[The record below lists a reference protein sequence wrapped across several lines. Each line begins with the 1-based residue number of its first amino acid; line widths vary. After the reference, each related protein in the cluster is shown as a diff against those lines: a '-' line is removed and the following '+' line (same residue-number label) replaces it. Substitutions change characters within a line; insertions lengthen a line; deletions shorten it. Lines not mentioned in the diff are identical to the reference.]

1 MDGRDTTADSGV
13 FRITRRR
20 LLLGAGGAVAV
31 VGAAGLWLGVGR
43 RLSARLTDQRFR
55 TAADRDGAFAPSV
68 YLAVQPDGEVVIWLT
83 RAEMGQG
90 VATALPLIIA
100 EELDADWSRVRVE
113 QAVAEEDYDFGPMAT
128 VASASVRSQWT
139 ELRRA
144 GATARHM
151 LIGAAAAQWGVP
163 ARECT
168 AREGRVL
175 HPGSGREADFG
186 ALAEAAAARRAPL
199 RPRLKAPAEFQ
210 LLGRSQPRLEIPL
223 KVSGRAVYGL
233 DARVEGMLHAAL
245 ARSPTLGGD
254 VVRVDESAARAVP
267 GVVDVLRTRAGIAV
281 LAHDSWSAL
290 RGRDAL
296 AIEWRP
302 AEGSAGVSANSIA
315 AELRAALTD
324 ATPGIARDDGGVLA
338 QLDTGADVHR
348 AVYEVPYLA
357 HAPLEPMNCIAWIRD
372 GQCEVWAPTQVPG
385 NAREVAASVSGLP
398 LARVRVH
405 TTLLGGAFGRRAT
418 SDFVAE
424 AVELAMLASAPVQ
437 VIWSREDDTRHGLH
451 RDAAAQSLAAA
462 LDGQGRPGAWHH
474 RVASAGPD
482 PVVPGSVNGLALM
495 GADRLPY
502 ATGPMRV
509 DWVGVQ
515 APVRTMI
522 WRAVGHSYTAFAI
535 ESFLDE
541 LAHAGGRDPL
551 ALRLELLDAAPRL
564 RRCLERLGVLCEWA
578 DRAGRERRWLGL
590 AAVECFDSH
599 VAQAV
604 ELAADPQGQLTV
616 TRVWCVADCGVLVHP
631 DTVIAQLEGGILFGL
646 TAALHGELAIENGAV
661 QEGNFDS
668 YRLMALAETPAIEV
682 ELIASSEA
690 PGGVGEV
697 GVPPIAPAV
706 ANALFAARGV
716 RVRRLPLSE
725 ALRLDA

>member
-1 MDGRDTTADSGV
+1 MDARDTPTQTGV

-31 VGAAGLWLGVGR
+31 VGATGLWLGVGQ
-43 RLSARLTDQRFR
+43 RLAARLTDQRFR
-55 TAADRDGAFAPSV
+55 NAVHRDGAFAPSV
-68 YLAVQPDGEVVIWLT
+68 YLAVQPDGKVVIWLT

-90 VATALPLIIA
+90 VATALPLVIA

-113 QAVAEEDYDFGPMAT
+113 QAIAEEDYDFGPMAT

-151 LIGAAAAQWGVP
+151 LVGAAAAAWGVR

-168 AREGRVL
+168 TREGQVL
-175 HPGSGREADFG
+175 HAASGRQADYG
-186 ALAEAAAARRAPL
+186 ALAEAAATRRAPL
-199 RPRLKAPAEFQ
+199 RPRLKDPADFR
-210 LLGRSQPRLEIPL
+210 LLGRSQPRLEIPA

-233 DARVEGMLHAAL
+233 DTRVEGMLHAAI
-245 ARSPTLGGD
+245 ARSPTLGGELAG
-254 VVRVDESAARAVP
+254 VDDAAARAVP
-267 GVVDVLRTRAGIAV
+267 GVVEVLRTGAGVAV
-281 LAHDSWSAL
+281 LARDSWSAL

-296 AIEWRP
+296 QLEWRP
-302 AEGSAGVSANSIA
+302 AAGSAGVSADSIA
-315 AELRAALTD
+315 ERLRGALD
-324 ATPGIARDDGGVLA
+324 EGTPGIARDDEDVLA
-338 QLDTGADVHR
+338 RFEEAATVHR

-357 HAPLEPMNCIAWIRD
+357 HAPLEPMNCLAHVHNAT
-372 GQCEVWAPTQVPG
+372 CEVWAPTQVPG
-385 NAREVAASVSGLP
+385 NAREVAASVAGLP
-398 LARVRVH
+398 LERVRVH

-424 AVELAMLASAPVQ
+424 AVELAALVDAPVQ

-451 RDAAAQSLAAA
+451 RDAAAQSLAAT
-462 LDGQGRPGAWHH
+462 LDERGRPVLWHH

-482 PVVPGSVNGLALM
+482 PVTPGSVNGLALM

-502 ATGPMRV
+502 AVGPMRV
-509 DWVGVQ
+509 DWTGVQ

-541 LAHAGGRDPL
+541 LAHASGQDPL
-551 ALRLELLDAAPRL
+551 GLRLALLEGAPRL
-564 RRCLERLGVLCEWA
+564 RHCLERLAALCDW
-578 DRAGRERRWLGL
+578 DGRAGRAGRWLGL
-590 AAVECFDSH
+590 AAAECFDSH

-604 ELAADPQGQLTV
+604 ELTADAQGRLAV
-616 TRVWCVADCGVLVHP
+616 SRLWCVADCGVLVHP
-631 DTVIAQLEGGILFGL
+631 DTVVAQLEGGMLFGL
-646 TAALHGELAIENGAV
+646 TAALYGQLGIEDGAV
-661 QEGNFDS
+661 QGGNFDD
-668 YRLMALAETPAIEV
+668 YRLMELAETPPIEV
-682 ELIASSEA
+682 ELIQSGAA

-697 GVPPIAPAV
+697 GVPPIAPAL
-706 ANALFAARGV
+706 ANALFAARGL
-716 RVRRLPLSE
+716 RVRKLPLAPE
-725 ALRLDA
+725 LRLDA